1 MLYLIGV
8 NHVLQHE
15 STQHNLSKI
24 VRDKRASFKAHVLE
38 VIKKFGISVLAE
50 EFSEQAKKKPLMES
64 VGETTL
70 EHIARHKRIEHR
82 FCDPT
87 VAERK
92 ENEIEQSDSEK
103 REQFWLSR
111 IQDYKNKNVLFVC
124 GDDHF
129 QSFGEKLTAAG
140 FDVKHG
146 PRWDINED
154 EWSIIVHEIWA
165 AS

>member
-1 MLYLIGV
+1 M
-8 NHVLQHE
+8 
-15 STQHNLSKI
+15 
-24 VRDKRASFKAHVLE
+24 
-38 VIKKFGISVLAE
+38 
-50 EFSEQAKKKPLMES
+50 
-64 VGETTL
+64 GETTL